1 MGLAD
6 LHIHSIHSFDG
17 TSSIPAILKQTAD
30 HTNLDVIAITD
41 HDSMEGVAQAL
52 DLAPSYN
59 LQVIPGCEI
68 SSAEG
73 HVLGLFLHKRVPAGL
88 SFLQT
93 LQLIGEQ
100 GGLAIAAHPEAR
112 GASSLSFKI
121 IRKACNHPFASQV
134 LVGIET
140 FNGGLVYPRSNFS
153 AIEQSNKLPLAQIGN
168 SDAHIISMI
177 GQGASYFPGRTI
189 EDLKIALKLRQTYVA
204 TFGNCGGYKV
214 VASYL
219 PQFLIRMMGWAVW
232 NDHPN
237 RPLRYTR
244 INQLQPRPE
253 NQIGRLLHQMIL
265 P

>member
-17 TSSIPAILKQTAD
+17 TSSIPAILKYTAD

-41 HDSMEGVAQAL
+41 HNSMEGVSQAI

-68 SSAEG
+68 SSADG

-100 GGLAIAAHPEAR
+100 GGLAIAAHPEAK
-112 GASSLSFKI
+112 GASSLSFENI
-121 IRKACNHPFASQV
+121 CKACKHPFASQV

-140 FNGGLVYPRSNFS
+140 FNGGLIYAHSNFS
-153 AIEQSNKLPLAQIGN
+153 AIAQSNKLPLAQIGS

-177 GQGASYFPGRTI
+177 GQGASYFPGKTI

-204 TFGNCGGYKV
+204 TYGNYGGYKV
-214 VASYL
+214 IASYL
-219 PQFLIRMMGWAVW
+219 PQFFIRMMGWTAW

-237 RPLRYTR
+237 RPIRYRR
-244 INQLQPRPE
+244 ISQLQPRPE
-253 NQIGRLLHQMIL
+253 NQISRLLHQMIM